1 MKKPTGGIRINR
13 LDLTTRNA
21 WLLGFALVFGLA
33 IRLWIAYRITGYD
46 VDVNT
51 FKAWAGM
58 LASGGLSHFYQEGVF
73 SDYPPGYM
81 YILYIVGVLR
91 SVFSIPFESPWFT
104 LLLKLPAIAADTMIA
119 ALLYRWSKEH
129 LRQGVAIV
137 IALSF
142 WLSPAIL
149 INSAAWGQVDSFFM
163 LWILISLRQLE
174 KGKLEK
180 AAALYAV
187 AILVKP
193 QALLLGPI
201 FLVAL
206 VKRRSWP
213 VFGRS
218 GLYGLLVLA
227 LLSFPFLIYKGPF
240 YLFEL
245 YFGTLASYSYASL
258 NAYNL
263 MALFGGNF
271 VSTSSALAL
280 GTYKQWGL
288 ILLVLVYAYAV
299 WLLWRSRREEG
310 AYSLIALF
318 LFAAVFIVSTKMHER
333 YLFYALPLALLC
345 FLYIQKRWLLYIY
358 AALSVTSFV
367 NVLHVL
373 VQSTRKLYHIPPT
386 NGILVGISMA
396 NVILL
401 GIIAVY
407 VWRQLRIRLHR
418 DSALLSGIVIV
429 YSCLALWNLGSMQA
443 PENGWK
449 PEAAGEAVV
458 VDLGEVR
465 LIDRFNS
472 FAGIGDGRLK
482 LEWSED
488 GQHWSGELPLDIDVF
503 KIYSWQET
511 FIKERARYIRLQVE
525 QSGFVLLEAAIFAEG
540 SSEPLPVIV
549 QHTSALAEAGSE
561 LFDEQ
566 HLAPAHRSFMN
577 GMYFDEIYHAR
588 TAYEHIHQMEPY
600 ETTHPP
606 LGKVLI
612 SLGIYGFGMNP
623 FGWRMIGTM
632 VGIAMIPI
640 MYMLANAL
648 FRNTRYALI
657 AALLFALDGMHF
669 AQTRIATIDVYGVFF
684 ILLMF
689 YYMIRYMETD
699 TYDQPLRKA
708 FLPLA
713 SAGLCFGM
721 GAASKWIVFYAG
733 AGLAVLF
740 AIKLYWDFATYRDA
754 KRAIQSRHRMEEENR
769 ERLER
774 IIARFPRSTA
784 ASIGWCLIWFV
795 AVPVLIYV
803 ASYIPFMMVP
813 GSGHS
818 LADVWSYQK
827 HMFSYHSQLTATHPF
842 SSPWWQWP
850 SMTKPIWYYGATS
863 LPVERVSSIAAI
875 GNPLIWWA
883 GIAAIVALAVEW
895 LRSRIRA
902 AGYILLAF
910 LCQYVPWMFVSRA
923 TFIYHYFAM
932 VPFSILAILY
942 FCKKWRENGS
952 LSSKGLA
959 AYLIAAGAVFLL
971 FFPILSGLEVS
982 RWYAETFI
990 RWFDSWILF

>member
-1 MKKPTGGIRINR
+1 M
-13 LDLTTRNA
+13 DLTTRNA

-81 YILYIVGVLR
+81 YVLYMVGVLR

-119 ALLYRWSKEH
+119 GLLYRWCKEH
-129 LRQGVAIV
+129 LRQGIAIV

-163 LWILISLRQLE
+163 LWILISLRYLE
-174 KGKLEK
+174 KWKLEK
-180 AAALYAV
+180 ASALYAF

-218 GLYGLLVLA
+218 VLYGLLVLA
-227 LLSFPFLIYKGPF
+227 VLSFPFLIYKGPF

-280 GTYKQWGL
+280 GTYKQWGV
-288 ILLVLVYAYAV
+288 ILLFLVYAYAV
-299 WLLWRSRREEG
+299 WLLWRSRKKEG

-345 FLYIQKRWLLYIY
+345 FLYFQKRWLLYVY

-373 VQSTRKLYHIPPT
+373 VQSTKKLYHIPPAD
-386 NGILVGISMA
+386 GILVGISMA

-401 GIIAVY
+401 LIIAVF
-407 VWRQLRIRLHR
+407 VWREFDIRLHR
-418 DSALLSGIVIV
+418 DSMLLAGVIII

-443 PENGWK
+443 PESGWK
-449 PEAAGEAVV
+449 PEASGEAVII
-458 VDLGEVR
+458 DLGEVR
-465 LIDRFNS
+465 QIDRFNS

-488 GQHWSGELPLDIDVF
+488 GQNWSGEVPVAIDVF
-503 KIYSWQET
+503 KVYSWKEA
-511 FIKERARYIRLQVE
+511 FIGDSARYIRLQVE
-525 QSGFVLLEAAIFAEG
+525 QSGFELLEAAIFAEG
-540 SSEPLPVIV
+540 SSEPLPVKV
-549 QHTSALAEAGSE
+549 EHSAAGGEAGDGNK

-566 HLAPAHRSFMN
+566 QLAPPHHTFMN

-588 TAYEHIHQMEPY
+588 TAYEHIHQIEPY

-612 SLGIYGFGMNP
+612 SLGIYAFGMNP
-623 FGWRMIGTM
+623 FGWRIIGTI
-632 VGIAMIPI
+632 VGIAMIPM
-640 MYMLANAL
+640 MYALANAL
-648 FRNTRYALI
+648 FGNTRYALI
-657 AALLFALDGMHF
+657 AALLFALDGLHF

-699 TYDQPLRKA
+699 TYDKPLRKA
-708 FLPLA
+708 LLPLA
-713 SAGLCFGM
+713 CAGLFFGM

-733 AGLAVLF
+733 AGLAILF
-740 AIKLYWDFATYRDA
+740 AIKLYWDYGTYRDA
-754 KRAIQSRHRMEEENR
+754 KRTIQSPHRLGEESR
-769 ERLER
+769 ERMER
-774 IIARFPRSTA
+774 IIAKFPRSTA
-784 ASIGWCLIWFV
+784 ASIGWCLIWFI
-795 AVPVLIYV
+795 AVPMLIYI

-818 LADVWSYQK
+818 LENVWFYQK
-827 HMFSYHSQLTATHPF
+827 HMFTYHSQLTATHPF

-850 SMTKPIWYYGATS
+850 TMTKPIWYYGATGLS
-863 LPVERVSSIAAI
+863 SDRVSSIAAI
-875 GNPLIWWA
+875 GNPLIWWV
-883 GIAAIVALAVEW
+883 GIIAILALAVEW
-895 LRSRIRA
+895 LRSRNRA

-910 LCQYVPWMFVSRA
+910 FCQYVPWMLVTRA

-942 FCKKWRENGS
+942 FCRKWRDNGS
-952 LSSKGLA
+952 LSRRGLA
-959 AYLIAAGAVFLL
+959 AYLIAAGVVFLM
-971 FFPILSGLEVS
+971 FYPILSGFEVS
-982 RWYAETFI
+982 RWYADTFI